1 MKASDLFVKCLERE
15 GVKYIF
21 GLPGEENLDL
31 LNSLQS
37 SSITFIS
44 TRHEQAAAFMA
55 DVYGRLTGRKR
66 LAIIVIGALTG
77 IVVDFIFALFAGR
90 TVGPGDV
97 LIGIV
102 GGGLLGLSASFGEKR
117 RRKKDEGGGM
127 DDEATKPPHPR

>member
-1 MKASDLFVKCLERE
+1 MSSD
-15 GVKYIF
+15 
-21 GLPGEENLDL
+21 N
-31 LNSLQS
+31 
-37 SSITFIS
+37 
-44 TRHEQAAAFMA
+44 
-55 DVYGRLTGRKR
+55 VYGRLTGRKR

-90 TVGPGDV
+90 AVGPGDV

-102 GGGLLGLSASFGEKR
+102 GGGLLGLSASFGENR